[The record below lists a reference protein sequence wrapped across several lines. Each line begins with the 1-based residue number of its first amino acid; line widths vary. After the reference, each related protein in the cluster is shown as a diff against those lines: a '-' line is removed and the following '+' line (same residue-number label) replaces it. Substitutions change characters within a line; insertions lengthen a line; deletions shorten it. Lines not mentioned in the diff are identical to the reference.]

1 MRLKDRIAIVTGGG
15 KGIGRAYCKGLA
27 KEGAGVIVA
36 DIDVEAA
43 KSVAEEISAAGG
55 QAAHCRVDV
64 ANETETKAMAAYA
77 TERFGG
83 IDILVNNAA
92 MYANLTRKNFDQIT
106 SEEFDRVLAVNVK
119 GVWLCTLACVP
130 AMRARGGGKIIN
142 IGSGSVFVG
151 GNGLVH
157 YVASKMGVMGL
168 TRALAREL
176 GDDKIKIN
184 TLIPGLTDSSSNAA
198 NTTGSYLHSI
208 AEQRCLKRVETP
220 DDLIGALI
228 FLSSRDSDF
237 ITGQSLNCDGGF
249 LFI

>member
-1 MRLKDRIAIVTGGG
+1 MRLDGRVAVVTGGG
-15 KGIGRAYCKGLA
+15 KGIGKAYCKGLA
-27 KEGAGVIVA
+27 AEGAKVVVA

-43 KSVAEEISAAGG
+43 TSAADEIRAAGG
-55 QAAHCRVDV
+55 SAHPCRVDV
-64 ANETETKAMAAYA
+64 ASEVETRAMAEFA
-77 TERFGG
+77 TRQFGG
-83 IDILVNNAA
+83 IDILINNAA
-92 MYANLTRKNFDQIT
+92 MYANLTRKNFDKIT
-106 SEEFDRVLAVNVK
+106 PEEFDRVLAVNVK

-130 AMRARGGGKIIN
+130 AMRARGGGKIVN

-157 YVASKMGVMGL
+157 YVASKMGVTGL

-198 NTTGSYLHSI
+198 NTSGDYLQTV
-208 AEQRCLKRVETP
+208 AQQRCLKRIETP
-220 DDLIGALI
+220 DDLIGALV
-228 FLSSRDSDF
+228 FLSSSESDF

>member
-1 MRLKDRIAIVTGGG
+1 VRLSGRVAIITGGG
-15 KGIGRAYCKGLA
+15 KGLGKAYCKALA
-27 KEGAGVIVA
+27 AEGAKVLVV
-36 DIDVEAA
+36 DIDLKAATSVSDEINDGGGSARACRADVSSEADT
-43 KSVAEEISAAGG
+43 
-55 QAAHCRVDV
+55 R
-64 ANETETKAMAAYA
+64 AMADFAV
-77 TERFGG
+77 EQFRG

-92 MYANLTRKNFDQIT
+92 MYANLVRKRFDQI
-106 SEEFDRVLAVNVK
+106 SAEEFDRVLAVNVK

-130 AMRARGGGKIIN
+130 AMRARGGGKIVN

-176 GDDKIKIN
+176 GDDKIRIN

-198 NTTGSYLHSI
+198 NTTGDYLHTI
-208 AEQRCLKRVETP
+208 AQQRCLKRIETP
-220 DDLIGALI
+220 EDLVGALI
-228 FLSSRDSDF
+228 FLCSSDSDF